1 MTKNGDFGQNRQ
13 GQLQM
18 PVESR
23 EPIMHSGFFRL
34 KRSFIIV
41 EQKKLHIECYL
52 WQPSSQKFP
61 SNHGKMVR
69 KFAVAG
75 WV

>member
-1 MTKNGDFGQNRQ
+1 MNAWFDRNPRPKIVILVKIVKI

-23 EPIMHSGFFRL
+23 EPIIHSVFFRF

-41 EQKKLHIECYL
+41 EQKKLQIECYL
-52 WQPSSQKFP
+52 WQPSSQKIP
-61 SNHGKMVR
+61 K
-69 KFAVAG
+69 
-75 WV
+75 